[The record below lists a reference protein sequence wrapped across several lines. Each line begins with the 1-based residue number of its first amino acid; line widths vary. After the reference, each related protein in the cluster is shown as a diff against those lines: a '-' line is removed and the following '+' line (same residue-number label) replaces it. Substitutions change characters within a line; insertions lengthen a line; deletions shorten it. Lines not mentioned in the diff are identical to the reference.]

1 MRQLFHTPEGVRD
14 VYGTECAKKLYLQR
28 KMEKIFH
35 AYGYQSIETP
45 TFEFFDVFGK
55 QVGTTPSREL
65 YKFFDREGNTLVLRP
80 DFTPSIARAA
90 SMYYHQEDM
99 PIRLCY
105 SGNTFVNRSS
115 YQGRLKEST
124 QMGVELLGDASV
136 GGDGEIIA
144 MTVEL
149 LKAAGLKEFQISIG
163 QVDFFKALV
172 DDSGMSE
179 ETIQELRQLIS
190 NKNYFGVEEL
200 LKGQNLSESLSEAF
214 AELPQMFGSVEVLEK
229 AKKLTSNPEALFA
242 VKRLEE
248 IYEILKVY
256 GCEKYIAF
264 DFGMLSKFRYYT
276 GIIFQAYTYGTGEPL
291 IKGGRYNE
299 LMKHFGKPASSIGFA
314 IVVDN
319 LMLALSRQ
327 KLTVPSGDKTVVI
340 TYAPGE
346 LKKAIQEAITLRGE
360 GKKVALCPKKEE
372 QE

>member
-1 MRQLFHTPEGVRD
+1 MFSKE
-14 VYGTECAKKLYLQR
+14 
-28 KMEKIFH
+28 
-35 AYGYQSIETP
+35 
-45 TFEFFDVFGK
+45 
-55 QVGTTPSREL
+55 VGTIPSREL

-80 DFTPSIARAA
+80 DFTPSVSRACA
-90 SMYYHQEDM
+90 TYFNPEKEVVS
-99 PIRLCY
+99 LCY
-105 SGNTFVNRSS
+105 TGNTFINNSS
-115 YQGRLKEST
+115 FRGRLKETT
-124 QMGVELLGDASV
+124 QMGVERMGDDSPEA
-136 GGDGEIIA
+136 DAEILA
-144 MTVEL
+144 MTVECL
-149 LKAAGLKEFQISIG
+149 LATGLTEFQVSVG
-163 QVDFFKALV
+163 QVDYYKAIFAQTGL
-172 DDSGMSE
+172 SQE
-179 ETIQELRQLIS
+179 EEEELRELIS
-190 NKNYFGVEEL
+190 QKNYFGVEEL
-200 LKGQNLSESLSEAF
+200 VKNKNMDKSLARVLSQ
-214 AELPQMFGSVEVLEK
+214 LPQMFGSTEVLEK